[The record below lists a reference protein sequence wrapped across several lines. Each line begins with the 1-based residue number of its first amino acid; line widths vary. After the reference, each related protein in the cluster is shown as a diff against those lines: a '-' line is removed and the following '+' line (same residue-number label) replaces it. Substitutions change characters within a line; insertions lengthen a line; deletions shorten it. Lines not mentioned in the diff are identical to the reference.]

1 MSFVKREMPP
11 PNVKEGETLEAKILD
26 IEFPVESGFKTKEG
40 KPQYQVKFTVELDG
54 GYQTPTWIRYYE
66 RPSERSTLG
75 ALCLA
80 FVDKI
85 GKDPGDVPKTLQA
98 LEEYGRIFVQVP
110 NKDGFREWNGK
121 LYPKFK
127 VMPFRI
133 PEVAAKT
140 PSQGTP
146 PLAPPVEKEEKETP
160 KPTVEGVSETT
171 AKYIR
176 ESKNMLEM
184 GLPMNE
190 ADWNNLPMAVRAEL
204 LKNKFVET
212 KMDAENKKNLYY
224 FTKAITPFFREEQ

>member
-40 KPQYQVKFTVELDG
+40 KPQYQVKFTLELDN
-54 GYQTPTWIRYYE
+54 GYQTPSWIRYYE

-85 GKDPGDVPKTLQA
+85 GKDPGDVPKTLNA
-98 LEEYGRIFVQVP
+98 LKEYGRIFVQVP

-127 VMPFRI
+127 VMPFKL
-133 PEVAAKT
+133 PEATEKT
-140 PSQGTP
+140 PSQATQ
-146 PLAPPVEKEEKETP
+146 PLAPPVEKEEKKTP
-160 KPTVEGVSETT
+160 KPAVEGVSEET
-171 AKYIR
+171 ARYIK

-190 ADWNNLPMAVRAEL
+190 SDWNGLPVATRAEL
-204 LKNKFVET
+204 LKHKFVET
-212 KMDAENKKNLYY
+212 KVDAETEKKMYY
-224 FTKAITPFFREEQ
+224 FTQATKPFFHEEQ